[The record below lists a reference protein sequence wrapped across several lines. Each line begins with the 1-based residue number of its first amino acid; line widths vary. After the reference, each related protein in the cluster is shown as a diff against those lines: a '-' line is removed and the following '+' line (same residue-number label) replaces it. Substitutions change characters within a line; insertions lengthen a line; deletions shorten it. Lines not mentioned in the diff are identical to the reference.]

1 MKKPLEIKL
10 DRRSFLKTTTTG
22 VAGLSIL
29 SNCTSAI
36 TTWRFFTEEEARV
49 IVAMAEQIIPADED
63 SGATD
68 ANVINFIDRQL
79 VSYFKADQELYRKG
93 IAGVQEFSQTRHGKG
108 FEELSWEEQL
118 RLLVELE
125 KGTAEGDSWGDI
137 DPAHFFS
144 TVRNH
149 SMMGFYGPPRHGG
162 NRDLVSYRMVG
173 LDYPQV
179 IGRNKHS

>member
-22 VAGLSIL
+22 MAGLSIL
-29 SNCTSAI
+29 SNCTSPVS
-36 TTWRFFTEEEARV
+36 TWRFFTEEEARV
-49 IVAMAEQIIPADED
+49 LVAMAEQIIPGDED
-63 SGATD
+63 PGATD

-79 VSYFKADQELYRKG
+79 VSYLKTDQALYRKG
-93 IAGVQEFSQTRHGKG
+93 IAGVQEFSRVRHQAG
-108 FEELSWEEQL
+108 FEEISWEDQYT
-118 RLLVELE
+118 LLVDLE
-125 KGTAEGDSWGDI
+125 KGTAEGESWQDI
-137 DPAHFFS
+137 DPSRFFT

-149 SMMGFYGPPRHGG
+149 TMMGFYGPPRHGG

-179 IGRNKHS
+179 IGRNKQS